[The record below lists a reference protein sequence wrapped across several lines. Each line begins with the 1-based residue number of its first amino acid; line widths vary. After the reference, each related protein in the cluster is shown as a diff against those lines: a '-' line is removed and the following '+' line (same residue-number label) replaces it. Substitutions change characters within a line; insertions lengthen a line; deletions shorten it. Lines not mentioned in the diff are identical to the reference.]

1 MDLTKVDSIK
11 MKKFLVAFA
20 ECGNI
25 TKAAESAEINRNTH
39 NYWLDNVPEYRD
51 YFDLAKESAADKLEE
66 EARRRAVQGVEEVVY
81 YQGKEVGR
89 QLRYSD
95 NLLMFMLKGERPEK
109 FKDRTEFTGK
119 NGGPIQ
125 LEAMS
130 ADQRQSRIN
139 ELLGK
144 RDG

>member
-1 MDLTKVDSIK
+1 MDLTTMDNIK
-11 MKKFLVAFA
+11 KKAFLVAFA
-20 ECGNI
+20 ECGNV
-25 TKAAESAEINRNTH
+25 TQAAQAAGIVRQTH
-39 NYWLDNVPEYRD
+39 YEWLDSIPEYAEL
-51 YFDLAKESAADKLEE
+51 FELAKESAADKLEQ

-109 FKDRTEFTGK
+109 FKDRTELTGAK
-119 NGGPIQ
+119 GGPIQ
-125 LEAMS
+125 LEAMT